1 MIELKGSRK
10 YAAYTALFLVAF
22 LVALRQTFPAEAV
35 RERLVL
41 EAAAQGWQ
49 MKVADTGPAGLLGVR
64 FSAMSLES
72 RDGTRIAIEELK
84 ASARIL
90 PLFLG
95 RRGFDFDARLYD
107 GRVKG
112 AFEARSGGRL
122 WLAATGS
129 GVELAKATAVRK
141 ATGLELGGTLAGELE
156 VLHDTREPARSQGLL
171 DLRVEKAA
179 LLGGQ
184 LQLASLGGALTVPRA
199 DLGQV
204 VAHATI
210 QEGKAAFDR
219 LEAKGADVEA
229 RGEGIAVTLQARLA
243 YSPVF
248 GKAQLKLQE
257 AFWQKSG
264 TAGLKAVAEA
274 ALAPSRGR
282 DGAYHFQVFGTLA
295 QPQAR
300 PGQ

>member
-1 MIELKGSRK
+1 MVELKGSRK
-10 YAAYTALFLVAF
+10 YAAYGALFLVAF
-22 LVALRQTFPAEAV
+22 LVALRQTFPTEAV
-35 RERLVL
+35 RERLVM

-64 FSAMSLES
+64 FTAMSLES
-72 RDGTRIAIEELK
+72 RDGVRIPIEELR
-84 ASARIL
+84 ASARL
-90 PLFLG
+90 WPLLLG

-112 AFEARSGGRL
+112 SWEERSGGRRWVVAHL
-122 WLAATGS
+122 S
-129 GVELAKATAVRK
+129 GLELGRATAIRK
-141 ATGLELGGTLAGELE
+141 ATGLDLGGTLGGELD
-156 VLHDTREPARSQGLL
+156 VLLDGREPARSQGLL
-171 DLRVEKAA
+171 DLKLEKAA

-184 LQLASLGGALTVPRA
+184 LQLAALGGALTLPRA

-210 QEGKAAFDR
+210 QEGKAAFDK
-219 LEAKGADVEA
+219 LEAKGADVEL
-229 RGEGIAVTLQARLA
+229 RGEGIAVTLQQRLS

-248 GKAQLKLQE
+248 GKAQLKLQD
-257 AFWQKSG
+257 AFWMKSG
-264 TAGLKAVAEA
+264 TSGLRAVTEST
-274 ALAPSRGR
+274 LAPSRGR
-282 DGAYHFQVFGTLA
+282 DGSYHFQVFGTLA